1 MSSFFVMCKYSR
13 QIDRRNTRRPTH
25 LTHAKGSYMTM
36 AGAGLQRKAR
46 TLLVAGLLLPTQT
59 GAFVLPNVGSR
70 MTRRTTPGIVML
82 APGAGTSGDAGR
94 ETARGTTGRGEF
106 LSSAA
111 AAVVLGVSSAGL
123 VAGGVPS
130 ASALVKGNAPPPGY
144 NKKRGS
150 GYGNGEAEAS
160 ATAGSTP
167 EEGDVAKTFS
177 VTNSGIRFKDLK
189 IGDGAEVKPT
199 NVVNMRYRVEK
210 LGKRSYDGISGETQS
225 VFSLGYG
232 EDDDKEGDTLTV
244 PLGAG
249 RLVSAVDEGVLGMRV
264 GGVRRVAVRPERGWK
279 KSDPKCA
286 TEIDMGVMS
295 GVPGA
300 ALAKVEDCID
310 VTLEPRPV
318 GYGAT
323 RRMAR
328 RFDETLIVEVELVG
342 TKEGN
347 GRIF

>member
-1 MSSFFVMCKYSR
+1 MVPGSVKHATVFV
-13 QIDRRNTRRPTH
+13 
-25 LTHAKGSYMTM
+25 L
-36 AGAGLQRKAR
+36 
-46 TLLVAGLLLPTQT
+46 LLVLPQNS
-59 GAFVLPNVGSR
+59 AFVVRCSSQSGAA
-70 MTRRTTPGIVML
+70 TRATALRHSTPP
-82 APGAGTSGDAGR
+82 AAGEEAGM
-94 ETARGTTGRGEF
+94 GRGEF
-106 LSSAA
+106 LSGAA
-111 AAVVLGVSSAGL
+111 AATAAVLGIASSGIAG
-123 VAGGVPS
+123 VRPAG
-130 ASALVKGNAPPPGY
+130 ALVKGNSPPPGY

-150 GYGNGEAEAS
+150 GSGNGEAETS
-160 ATAGSTP
+160 ATAGASA
-167 EEGDVAKTFS
+167 EDGDPSRTFS
-177 VTNSGIRFKDLK
+177 VTKTGIRFKDLK
-189 IGDGAEVKPT
+189 IGDGPEVKPS
-199 NVVNMRYRVEK
+199 NVVGMRYRVEK

-232 EDDDKEGDTLTV
+232 EDDDKDGDVLTV
-244 PLGAG
+244 PLNSG

-279 KSDPKCA
+279 KQDPKCA

-310 VTLEPRPV
+310 LTLEPKPV

-328 RFDETLIVEVELVG
+328 RFDETLIVEVEVVD
-342 TKEGN
+342 TKENN

>member
-1 MSSFFVMCKYSR
+1 MVFNE
-13 QIDRRNTRRPTH
+13 Q
-25 LTHAKGSYMTM
+25 AKV
-36 AGAGLQRKAR
+36 
-46 TLLVAGLLLPTQT
+46 LLMVANLLLPWSTR
-59 GAFVLPNVGSR
+59 AFVLHCNANQRSVLGRHEGVVMMETLHGNGGEGGSTNR
-70 MTRRTTPGIVML
+70 
-82 APGAGTSGDAGR
+82 GD
-94 ETARGTTGRGEF
+94 F
-106 LSSAA
+106 LSGAAVTAA
-111 AAVVLGVSSAGL
+111 AVLGVSAAGT
-123 VAGGVPS
+123 VGAPPP

-150 GYGNGEAEAS
+150 GYGNGEPEATP
-160 ATAGSTP
+160 TADAGP
-167 EEGDVAKTFS
+167 EDSDPSRTFS
-177 VTNSGIRFKDLK
+177 VTSSGIRFKDLK
-189 IGDGAEVKPT
+189 IGVGPEVKPA
-199 NVVNMRYRVEK
+199 NVVDMRYRVEK

-232 EDDDKEGDTLTV
+232 EDDDKEGDVLTV
-244 PLGAG
+244 PLGSG
-249 RLVSAVDEGVLGMRV
+249 RLISAVDEGVVGMRV

-279 KSDPKCA
+279 KQDPKCA

-310 VTLEPRPV
+310 LTLEPRPV

-328 RFDETLIVEVELVG
+328 RFDETLIVEVEMVG
-342 TKEGN
+342 AKEGN